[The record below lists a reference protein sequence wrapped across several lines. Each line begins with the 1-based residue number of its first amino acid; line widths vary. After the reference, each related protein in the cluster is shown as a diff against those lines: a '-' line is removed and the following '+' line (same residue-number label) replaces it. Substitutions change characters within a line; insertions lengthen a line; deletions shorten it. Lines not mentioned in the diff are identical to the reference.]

1 MKINGQLVIGNKFAY
16 DRCHKIYICEDEDDI
31 KMAKEYGYDI
41 YDIKD
46 IKLIAKE
53 FPIARIEISC
63 PLRFINNWK
72 LDKCYAEQFE
82 IPKFEY

>member
-46 IKLIAKE
+46 IKHYY
-53 FPIARIEISC
+53 EISC

-82 IPKFEY
+82 IPEFEY

>member
-16 DRCHKIYICEDEDDI
+16 DRCHKIYICEDENDI

-46 IKLIAKE
+46 IKHYYAT
-53 FPIARIEISC
+53 SC

-82 IPKFEY
+82 IPEFKY